1 MTLEELRH
9 LAGVGQG
16 IYPQDTVD
24 HSKSANITH
33 TAAEKVEHMKK
44 HKIQPGTDE
53 WFRLWFARPKLT
65 GENPFGKK

>member
-1 MTLEELRH
+1 MTLEELKH

-16 IYPQDTVD
+16 VYPQDTVD
-24 HSKSANITH
+24 HTNTTNITH
-33 TAAEKVEHMKK
+33 TAAEKARHMKK

-53 WFRLWFARPKLT
+53 WFQLWFARPKLT

>member
-1 MTLEELRH
+1 MTLEELKH
-9 LAGVGQG
+9 LAGIGQG
-16 IYPQDTVD
+16 VYPRDTVD
-24 HSKSANITH
+24 HTKTSNITH
-33 TAAEKVEHMKK
+33 TAAEKSQYMKK